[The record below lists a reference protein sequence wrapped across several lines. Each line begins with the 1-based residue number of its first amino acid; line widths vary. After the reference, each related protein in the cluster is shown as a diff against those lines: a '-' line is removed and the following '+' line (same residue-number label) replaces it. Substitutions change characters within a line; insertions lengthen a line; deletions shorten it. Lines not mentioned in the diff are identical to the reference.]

1 VLCGIGDF
9 RTREAAFVVSIT
21 AAGEESSAI
30 RAMVECAVGGALKFI
45 YQELSFYLS
54 CMSTPPP
61 VALTATP
68 FCVEEMRTIT
78 PA

>member
-1 VLCGIGDF
+1 MDHFSTHG
-9 RTREAAFVVSIT
+9 AAFVISIT
-21 AAGEESSAI
+21 AAGEESRPFKQLP
-30 RAMVECAVGGALKFI
+30 RAPSNDDALKFTS
-45 YQELSFYLS
+45 QATCYLS